1 MVVKSPFERQVTELL
16 PNQQILRFV
25 PNHHVRRKNGERQL
39 YLALDKQHKAYTS
52 LPLRSSACYLNTYRS
67 LRAKTNVEGS
77 VPSLAHH
84 LADAM

>member
-39 YLALDKQHKAYTS
+39 YLALDKQHNAYTS
-52 LPLRSSACYLNTYRS
+52 LPLRSTACYLKYIS
-67 LRAKTNVEGS
+67 K
-77 VPSLAHH
+77 LAGEDKCGRISAVSSAP
-84 LADAM
+84 LS